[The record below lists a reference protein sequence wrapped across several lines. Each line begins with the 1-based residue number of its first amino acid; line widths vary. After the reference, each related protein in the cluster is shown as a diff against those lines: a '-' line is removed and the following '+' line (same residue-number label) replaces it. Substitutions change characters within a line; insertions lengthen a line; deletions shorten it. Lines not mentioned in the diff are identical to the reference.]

1 MTSLSQ
7 AVSAKAAEAVA
18 NVPNPNQG
26 PFLTLLVSFHPDNND
41 DDNDDDDDEKCRL
54 STIQTLTGRV
64 TSEEKR

>member
-26 PFLTLLVSFHPDNND
+26 PFLTLLVSFHPDN
-41 DDNDDDDDEKCRL
+41 DDDDDEKCRL